1 MSQQGSLKTSTI
13 VAISVG
19 TVVTGLL
26 AYAVYFDSKR
36 RSDPEFRKALKKES
50 KRTQRAAKEAAEQ
63 SGAEQKKAIRAA
75 VALANEEG
83 FPKDP
88 EEVEAYF
95 MQEVA
100 QGEGMVQKGT
110 SLIVFV
116 WIGDGWIA
124 DYSMQA
130 QITSRPRCAS
140 TARSRSTPTP
150 GS

>member
-1 MSQQGSLKTSTI
+1 MSSSLKPSTI

-26 AYAVYFDSKR
+26 AYAVYFDNR
-36 RSDPEFRKALKKES
+36 RRNDPEFRKQLKREV
-50 KRTQRAAKEAAEQ
+50 KRTQRAAKEEAEAH
-63 SGAEQKKAIRAA
+63 GAEQKQAIRDA

-110 SLIVFV
+110 L
-116 WIGDGWIA
+116 
-124 DYSMQA
+124 
-130 QITSRPRCAS
+130 RCAP
-140 TARSRSTPTP
+140 ACRSKC
-150 GS
+150 

>member
-1 MSQQGSLKTSTI
+1 MSQQGSIKTSTI

-63 SGAEQKKAIRAA
+63 SGAEQKKAIREA

-100 QGEGMVQKGT
+100 QGEGMVQKGAFARHLL
-110 SLIVFV
+110 SFFLFLFLFLWMDGWMDGWLIV
-116 WIGDGWIA
+116 
-124 DYSMQA
+124 SC
-130 QITSRPRCAS
+130 RR
-140 TARSRSTPTP
+140 R
-150 GS
+150 